1 MLMLKS
7 KASYYFWLI
16 LFHYLGVVHDYN
28 KEKGTATNKITS
40 TTIITEATKTVTS
53 KNFPFFQRQLLLKE

>member
-7 KASYYFWLI
+7 KASYYFWFI
-16 LFHYLGVVHDYN
+16 PFHCLGVVHDHN

-53 KNFPFFQRQLLLKE
+53 KRQYLLKE